1 MTVTPVTGAC
11 LAFLFQ
17 QSYTNKFDVEVL
29 QLYVNAITSNV
40 DHTHTRGEK
49 VGDCLRSTCLPK
61 CFRRLFTYLSRYCLL
76 WTVDKIKAFPKYRPQ
91 LILIVGLEKALTVRA
106 EPSQSLLNTPKIY
119 QKTSKRYQT
128 WKISPQHESHRRNT
142 SGQSSTTLEIL
153 NLGLYLI

>member
-1 MTVTPVTGAC
+1 M
-11 LAFLFQ
+11 
-17 QSYTNKFDVEVL
+17 
-29 QLYVNAITSNV
+29 
-40 DHTHTRGEK
+40 
-49 VGDCLRSTCLPK
+49 
-61 CFRRLFTYLSRYCLL
+61 
-76 WTVDKIKAFPKYRPQ
+76 DKIKAFPKYRPQ